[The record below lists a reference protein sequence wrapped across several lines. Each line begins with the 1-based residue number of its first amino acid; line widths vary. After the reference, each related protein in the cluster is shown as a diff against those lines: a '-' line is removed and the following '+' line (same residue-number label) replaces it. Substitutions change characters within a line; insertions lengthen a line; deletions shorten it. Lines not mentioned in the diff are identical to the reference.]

1 MNRHIK
7 SISLGALT
15 ALAVVSASAQTPA
28 PTTGASAPATVGV
41 TPREAAAANQQAV
54 PRSDT
59 ATVVRTAPSPAARA
73 SNAMSDNT
81 GSTVGNDATGSTRR
95 ARADRN

>member
-15 ALAVVSASAQTPA
+15 ALVVANASAQPAAPA
-28 PTTGASAPATVGV
+28 PGASVPATVGV

-73 SNAMSDNT
+73 SDAMTGNTASTTGNNAM
-81 GSTVGNDATGSTRR
+81 GSTRR